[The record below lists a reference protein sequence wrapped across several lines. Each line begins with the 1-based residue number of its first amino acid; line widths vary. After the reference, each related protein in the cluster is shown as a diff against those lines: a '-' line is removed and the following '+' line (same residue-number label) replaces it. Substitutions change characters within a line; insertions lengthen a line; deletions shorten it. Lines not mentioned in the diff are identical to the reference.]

1 MKVIR
6 FPSETFFVP
15 SFICKDTTP
24 SGVFFFSLALLKKR
38 FYSRPS
44 HLRSNN

>member
-15 SFICKDTTP
+15 SFICKDTNP
-24 SGVFFFSLALLKKR
+24 LRGVFFLTRTFKKR

>member
-15 SFICKDTTP
+15 SFICKDANP
-24 SGVFFFSLALLKKR
+24 LRGVFFLTRTFKKALLLAPITSEK
-38 FYSRPS
+38 
-44 HLRSNN
+44 